1 MSKTPLLSVV
11 LPVYNGQQ
19 YLAEALQSVLSQS
32 FNDFELLV
40 IDDGSS
46 DSSREVVKQF
56 KDTRIKLIENP
67 SNIGLVPTLN
77 KGLSLC
83 QGDLIARMDQDDICE
98 PDRFAKQVAFLQTH
112 PEIDVVGSAIRFFG
126 AIPNP
131 YVFTFPLEHE
141 AIRVALL
148 FYCPLA
154 HPAVMFRRSLVQ
166 EGNWGYSDDFR
177 HAEDYHF
184 WSRLL
189 LRRRAANLKDCLLN
203 YRLHQKQYSSAL
215 SNKQYET
222 SLRVRALMLS
232 EAGIVPSPEDIA
244 LHESV
249 ILEQPLPRADYLEAL
264 AGWFGKIEEG
274 NQQTGYWEA
283 AALHQ
288 LLHTKFVEVVKR
300 MGANAPRVA
309 RGTNAKRYL
318 SPAEAA
324 AIGKQPMHI
333 WAQLLLRRLRAR
345 LH

>member
-1 MSKTPLLSVV
+1 VSKTPLLSVV

-19 YLAEALQSVLSQS
+19 YLTEALQSVLSQS
-32 FNDFELLV
+32 FDDFELLV

-83 QGDLIARMDQDDICE
+83 QGDLIARMDQDDICD
-98 PDRFAKQVAFLQTH
+98 PDRFAKQVAFLQSH

-189 LRRRAANLKDCLLN
+189 LHRRAANLNDCLLN

-215 SNKQYET
+215 SNKQYEV

-232 EAGIVPSPEDIA
+232 EAGVVPNPEDIA

-283 AALHQ
+283 ATLHQ
-288 LLHTKFVEVVKR
+288 LLQTKFVEVTKR

-309 RGTNAKRYL
+309 NGTNAKRYL
-318 SPAEAA
+318 SQEAA
-324 AIGKQPMHI
+324 AAIAKQPLHK
-333 WAQLLLRRLRAR
+333 WVQSLLRSLRAR

>member
-1 MSKTPLLSVV
+1 MSNTPLLSVV
-11 LPVYNGQQ
+11 LPVFNGQE
-19 YLAEALQSVLSQS
+19 YLTEALQSVLNQS
-32 FNDFELLV
+32 FDNFELLV

-56 KDTRIKLIENP
+56 KDTRIKLIENS

-77 KGLSLC
+77 KALSLC
-83 QGDLIARMDQDDICE
+83 QGDLIARMDQDDICDL
-98 PDRFAKQVAFLQTH
+98 DRFAKQVTFLQTN
-112 PEIDVVGSAIRFFG
+112 PQIDLVGSAITFFG
-126 AIPNP
+126 AISKP

-154 HPAVMFRRSLVQ
+154 HPALMFRRSLVQ
-166 EGNWGYSDDFR
+166 EGNWCYSDDFR

-189 LRRRAANLKDCLLN
+189 LHRRAANLNDCLLN

-215 SNKQYET
+215 SNKQYEV

-232 EAGIVPSPEDIA
+232 EAGVVPNLEDIA

-249 ILEQPLPRADYLEAL
+249 ILEMPLPHADYLEAL
-264 AGWFGKIEEG
+264 AGWFSKIEEG

-283 AALHQ
+283 AALNQ
-288 LLHTKFVEVVKR
+288 LLQTKFVEVTKR

-309 RGTNAKRYL
+309 RGINAKRYL
-318 SPAEAA
+318 SPEVAAEVV
-324 AIGKQPMHI
+324 KQPLHKF
-333 WAQLLLRRLRAR
+333 AQSLLRRLRAR